1 MSLIGPIQKPM
12 SKSPRKGSIRLG
24 NESASKTLGTMKKT
38 TCKRRRLQK
47 PEPVT
52 DSHSN
57 GPRAKSIRT
66 VNGFNC
72 STSDPYPAHSS
83 PSSNECLS
91 VRDDLL
97 NLHGFP
103 REFVK
108 YRKERERLSECCSV
122 VDGGG
127 GEPPENVEPEPVD
140 EKESVLDG
148 LVRTVLSQNT
158 TEANSERAFASL
170 KSAFATWEDV
180 SLLLSLNGF

>member
-1 MSLIGPIQKPM
+1 MQK
-12 SKSPRKGSIRLG
+12 
-24 NESASKTLGTMKKT
+24 AS
-38 TCKRRRLQK
+38 KRRRLRP
-47 PEPVT
+47 PESVA

-57 GPRAKSIRT
+57 KPRPKSATAI
-66 VNGFNC
+66 NGA
-72 STSDPYPAHSS
+72 TKDPYPAHAS
-83 PSSNECLS
+83 PTSDQCLS
-91 VRDDLL
+91 LRDDLL

-108 YRKERERLSECCSV
+108 YRKERQRRPSECCSV
-122 VDGGG
+122 AGGG
-127 GEPPENVEPEPVD
+127 GEPHDDVKSELVD

-180 SLLLSLNGF
+180 SLLLSAVLYIGRKRSWY